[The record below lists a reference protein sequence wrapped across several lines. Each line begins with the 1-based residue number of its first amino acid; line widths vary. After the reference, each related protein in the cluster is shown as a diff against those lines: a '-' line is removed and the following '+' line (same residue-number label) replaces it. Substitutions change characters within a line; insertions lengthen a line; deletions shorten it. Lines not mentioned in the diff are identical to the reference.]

1 MASQRYAGGNRE
13 KGGVDTFV
21 ASDRLVEIPQRDCI
35 GIAARRPG
43 KRLSLARREG
53 PSGRAVAQALD
64 LPANTIAALPP
75 SSKTS
80 LRWEMFLLIA
90 PATSTKFHRNRL
102 PVHRTGSQNSARD
115 HFRP

>member
-21 ASDRLVEIPQRDCI
+21 ASYRLVEILQRDCI
-35 GIAARRPG
+35 GIAARRSG
-43 KRLSLARREG
+43 KRLSLAWREG

-75 SSKTS
+75 SSRTR
-80 LRWEMFLLIA
+80 LRWGMFLLIA
-90 PATSTKFHRNRL
+90 SATSTKFHHNGL
-102 PVHRTGSQNSARD
+102 PVHRTGSHNSARD
-115 HFRP
+115 HNRP